1 MQIITHIQLSPSFL
15 SFSLSHS
22 ISKTMS
28 ALVIVIASIADVSS
42 ELIPT
47 HEPTNHSSIRD
58 KTIEMIP
65 HTLSQIGNCHCFP
78 C

>member
-1 MQIITHIQLSPSFL
+1 MQIITHIQLSPS
-15 SFSLSHS
+15 SLSLSLSLS

-47 HEPTNHSSIRD
+47 HEPTNLSSIRD

-65 HTLSQIGNCHCFP
+65 HTLSLK
-78 C
+78 